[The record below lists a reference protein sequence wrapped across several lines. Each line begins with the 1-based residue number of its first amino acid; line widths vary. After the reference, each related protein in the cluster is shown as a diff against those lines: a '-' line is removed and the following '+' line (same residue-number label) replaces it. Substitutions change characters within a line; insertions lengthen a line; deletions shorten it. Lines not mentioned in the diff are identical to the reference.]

1 MNAFAKK
8 KSCNILS
15 MARVCAPAR
24 ANARGI
30 QRGVASRTRG
40 TATSVGPRPCFVRG
54 RALAHPGYTNAT
66 SIASR
71 AWRSAACLRCAADGV
86 DSGSGWAYGA
96 RGRPFPAGTT
106 ARAVGACAQPRLP
119 FFGYES
125 VTVFRQATYRFRKK
139 LCRFSVTNS

>member
-1 MNAFAKK
+1 MYLLEMSEHFLNAFAK

-30 QRGVASRTRG
+30 QRGVASRTRC

-54 RALAHPGYTNAT
+54 RALAHPGYINAT

-96 RGRPFPAGTT
+96 HGGPLPGGTT
-106 ARAVGACAQPRLP
+106 AGAVAAYAQPRLP
-119 FFGYES
+119 LFGYGS
-125 VTVFRQATYRFRKK
+125 VTAFRQATYR
-139 LCRFSVTNS
+139 NP